1 MIDVDETYTSVLRD
15 QLRQPRKTY
24 RRKKKYPTDADGENI
39 KCSSNSNMSEGSGKG
54 LENVPSSNS
63 VSSDARTCSP
73 MPTTITSRIDTITNT
88 FHSMA
93 SEALP
98 SGDSRVLT
106 SNPQSTSLPSSE
118 AKLVAARTESLKSS
132 PTVSIKQRHVRQLF
146 LRGDNVVSIF
156 LCT

>member
-39 KCSSNSNMSEGSGKG
+39 KCSS
-54 LENVPSSNS
+54 
-63 VSSDARTCSP
+63 
-73 MPTTITSRIDTITNT
+73 IDTITNT